1 MSIEIVTIVVYLLL
15 MLVIGIVVQRMNKNV
30 SDYFRNGCRGQWWLV
45 GASAFMT
52 MFSAWTFTGA
62 AGVAFT
68 AGWSAMI
75 IFVAN
80 FIGFMLNFLFLAP
93 WFRQLRATTAPE
105 VLLARFGFTT
115 QQFYAWASIPTGLF
129 YASLH
134 LYGLSIFSS
143 SVFGLPINA
152 VIIGVGLVVL
162 VYATT
167 GGSWAVM
174 SSDFLQ
180 FLILMPMTLLLA
192 FLSLKACGGVDGFF
206 ELVKQKQLT
215 TEFQMIN
222 SPQQFG
228 GAKFSL
234 FWAIAISLQLIL
246 GANTLNSA
254 PRYFAV
260 KDGREARK
268 AALLAGIM
276 MLLGS
281 VIWFIPPMVGRLL
294 FEQEINAVDITT
306 PAEAAYAITS
316 MKLLPVGMTGLMV
329 VAMFSAT
336 MSSMDSGLNRN
347 AAIFT
352 KDIYPAWCRF
362 RGTKPL
368 DDKALLRLG
377 QAYSLV
383 MGVVI
388 ICLASYFANVT
399 TDGIFVIMNNIG
411 ALLGLPLATPTL
423 LAIFIKR
430 VPWWS
435 AIFSACCALCV
446 SAYSLSVEVP
456 MLFHVKVFTILGVG
470 WTAFLLTIPFWSTST
485 QAYRDQVSAFFKRMY
500 TPVDFEKEIGQ
511 ANDSSQLR
519 IVGMFAIIIGLLIHL
534 LLFVPN
540 SLADRMGISFVGLTL
555 LGIGL
560 LMVWAGGRINRRN
573 AQTISRAS
581 NDSDEASDSS
591 HA

>member
-1 MSIEIVTIVVYLLL
+1 MQIEIITIVVYLLL
-15 MLVIGIVVQRMNKNV
+15 MLVIGMVVQRMNKDV

-68 AGWSAMI
+68 AGWSVII

-105 VLLARFGFTT
+105 VIRDRFGLTT
-115 QQFYAWASIPTGLF
+115 QQFYAWASVPTGLF

-134 LYGLSIFSS
+134 LYGLAIFSS
-143 SVFGLPINA
+143 AVFGLNINM
-152 VIIGVGLVVL
+152 VIIGVGIVVL
-162 VYATT
+162 IYSTT

-180 FLILMPMTLLLA
+180 FLLLMPMTILLA
-192 FLSLKACGGVDGFF
+192 FLSLKACGGIGGFID
-206 ELVKQKQLT
+206 LIHQKQLT
-215 TEFQMIN
+215 TDFQIIN
-222 SPQQFG
+222 SPDRFG
-228 GAKFSL
+228 GAKFSWL
-234 FWAIAISLQLIL
+234 WAFAIGTQLIFS
-246 GANTLNSA
+246 ANTLNSA

-268 AALLAGIM
+268 AALLAAIM

-281 VIWFIPPMVGRLL
+281 AIWFIPPMVARLL
-294 FEQEINAVDITT
+294 FEDQVNAIAITT
-306 PAEAAYAITS
+306 PAEAAYAVTS

-352 KDIYPAWCRF
+352 KDIYPAWCRL
-362 RGTKPL
+362 RSRKPMH
-368 DDKALLRLG
+368 DKALLRLG
-377 QAYSLV
+377 QVFSMC
-383 MGVVI
+383 MGVI
-388 ICLASYFANVT
+388 IIFLASYFANHST
-399 TDGIFVIMNNIG
+399 HGIFVIMNNIG
-411 ALLGLPLATPTL
+411 ALLGLPLAAPTL
-423 LAIFIKR
+423 LAIFIRR

-435 AIFSACCALCV
+435 AIFSACCSLCV
-446 SAYSLSVEVP
+446 SAYSLTLTEP

-470 WTAFLLTIPFWSTST
+470 IVTFLMTIPFWSTST
-485 QAYRDQVSAFFKRMY
+485 QAYRDKVNVFFKRMH

-511 ANDSSQLR
+511 ANDSTQLR
-519 IVGMFAIIIGLLIHL
+519 IVGWFAIIIGALIHL
-534 LLFVPN
+534 LCIVPN
-540 SLADRMGISFVGLTL
+540 SLTDRLGIVFVGMTL
-555 LGIGL
+555 LGIGI
-560 LMVWAGGRINRRN
+560 LMMCVGKRIDRN
-573 AQTISRAS
+573 AVNPAS
-581 NDSDEASDSS
+581 TGNDAGSDSS
-591 HA
+591 PA